1 MSGHERDFCRV
12 TLFSGPLTII
22 LSYIFIVQ
30 WGVLGAAI
38 AMAIGLSLQ
47 NLLALFMVKKRL
59 WFWPIG

>member
-12 TLFSGPLTII
+12 ILFSGPLTII

-47 NLLALFMVKKRL
+47 NLLALFIVKKRL